1 MLALSHAQKM
11 ITHDHLNVIHLHW
24 TNRPRD
30 LRNFKFRVNMKICI
44 SSRHIFCVPE
54 GTLVPTTITVQLT
67 ASLPSDLPQLLVH
80 PAEKRR

>member
-1 MLALSHAQKM
+1 
-11 ITHDHLNVIHLHW
+11 
-24 TNRPRD
+24 
-30 LRNFKFRVNMKICI
+30 MKICI

-80 PAEKRR
+80 PAEKRSWLTDQ